1 MDERY
6 TKDEYLEMVHD
17 FKSSFPKPVVQDHD
31 GIRVVREDLLSVG
44 SKARAGEALIA
55 KCESDRIVYV
65 QPRFGFAGVSLTELC
80 KKYDKK
86 LTLFMPSSKEVSEHQ
101 AYCIENGCEYHFFR
115 IAAMPNLNKIAKSYA
130 EKTGSFFI
138 PLGLRHPLVTAMI
151 IKTAVEISKR
161 AKIWSNMMDE
171 DGNVNSNY
179 GYQWKRSDQLE
190 KAIKILKENPETRK
204 ASISLYDGKEIDKYS
219 KDTVCTYAI
228 NFYKDQN
235 GNLSMQVMMRS
246 NDLFFGFCNDQY
258 CFSKLQE
265 MVSNR
270 LGWPIGNYYH
280 FACNMHIYERHFNAK
295 HGYKF

>member
-1 MDERY
+1 MDKPRIPRFRSTSSKINMDERY

-151 IKTAVEISKR
+151 IKTAVEIPEPDSFWTAFSTGVLNRALQIAWPNAIANGLAVSRNVQDGEKGRARIIGHYQDFGQDSKIKPPFPS
-161 AKIWSNMMDE
+161 A
-171 DGNVNSNY
+171 SNY
-179 GYQWKRSDQLE
+179 DAKVWEY
-190 KAIKILKENPETRK
+190 LKPGDLFWNV
-204 ASISLYDGKEIDKYS
+204 A
-219 KDTVCTYAI
+219 
-228 NFYKDQN
+228 
-235 GNLSMQVMMRS
+235 GNLKSSINKSQIKSYREW
-246 NDLFFGFCNDQY
+246 
-258 CFSKLQE
+258 K
-265 MVSNR
+265 
-270 LGWPIGNYYH
+270 
-280 FACNMHIYERHFNAK
+280 K
-295 HGYKF
+295 